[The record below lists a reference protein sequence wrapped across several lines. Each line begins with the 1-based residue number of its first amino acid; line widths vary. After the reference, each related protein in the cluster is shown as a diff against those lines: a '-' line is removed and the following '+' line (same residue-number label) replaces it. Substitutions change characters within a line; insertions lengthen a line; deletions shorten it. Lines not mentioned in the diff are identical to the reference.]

1 MYCVYIYINI
11 QVVHLIILR
20 MRSSLQYDDT
30 RVGRE
35 GRGPSKKKKITNRNN
50 NHNNKIMK

>member
-1 MYCVYIYINI
+1 
-11 QVVHLIILR
+11 

-35 GRGPSKKKKITNRNN
+35 GRGPSKKKKTTNRNN